1 MAKLP
6 VKIRESKVNHHST
19 ESVSQLT
26 EAVKSGHE
34 EFIFPCCAPL
44 YQDPIILVNG
54 MGTSAVD
61 SEGREFLDCF
71 SGILSTSIG
80 HCHPE
85 VVARVRSQISTLGH
99 TSTLYLTENQVA
111 AARRLAA
118 IAPGALKKC
127 FFTNSG
133 TEALETAIM
142 AACQFTGRSEIVGLR
157 HSYHG
162 RSFLAT
168 GITGHA
174 TWRPLASSIAGI
186 RHARA
191 PYVYRSDYAGLSGDE
206 MAELFARDIEEV
218 IVTTTNGKPAAF
230 VAESILGLGGYV
242 VPPQGYFQR
251 VAEIIRSYGGLFI
264 SDEVQAGF
272 GRTGRKWFGIEHWDV
287 EPDIM
292 FTAKGIANGFPVGA
306 TIAKPEI
313 ADAWKAK
320 TVSTFGGNPV
330 SMAAAIATLDVM
342 VREDVPQRSEDR
354 GRQFRAGLDALYDQH
369 DWIGEVRGMGLML
382 AMELVEDRVT
392 KEPSRKK
399 ALALLEAAKEERL
412 LIGIAGMH
420 GNVIRIA
427 PSMLVTEDEVTVA
440 LARLER
446 ACRHVARAA

>member
-1 MAKLP
+1 MNDH
-6 VKIRESKVNHHST
+6 IT
-19 ESVSQLT
+19 ERISRLT
-26 EAVKSGHE
+26 EAVKFGHE

-44 YQDPIILVNG
+44 YQDPIVLVT
-54 MGTSAVD
+54 GTGAGAVD

-85 VVARVRSQISTLGH
+85 VVERVKNQISMLGH
-99 TSTLYLTENQVA
+99 TSTLYLTENQVE

-118 IAPGALKKC
+118 IAPGSLKKC

-142 AACQFTGRSEIVGLR
+142 AACQYTGRSEVIGLR

-174 TWRPLASSIAGI
+174 TWRPLASHIAGI

-191 PYVYRSDYAGLSGDE
+191 PYLYRSDYMGSSDE
-206 MAELFARDIEEV
+206 EAAEVFARDVEEV
-218 IVTTTNGKPAAF
+218 IVTTTNGRPAAF

-242 VPPQGYFQR
+242 VPPRGYFQH

-272 GRTGRKWFGIEHWDV
+272 GRTGGKWFGIEHWGV

-330 SMAAAIATLDVM
+330 SMAATIATLDVM
-342 VREDVPQRSEDR
+342 VREGVRQRCEDR
-354 GRQFRAGLDALYDQH
+354 GRQFRAGLDALYDVH
-369 DWIGEVRGMGLML
+369 EWIGEVRGMGLML

-392 KEPSRKK
+392 REPSRKK

-427 PSMLVTEDEVTVA
+427 PSMLITEDEVTVA
-440 LARLER
+440 LARLAR
-446 ACRHVARAA
+446 ACKRVVRDV